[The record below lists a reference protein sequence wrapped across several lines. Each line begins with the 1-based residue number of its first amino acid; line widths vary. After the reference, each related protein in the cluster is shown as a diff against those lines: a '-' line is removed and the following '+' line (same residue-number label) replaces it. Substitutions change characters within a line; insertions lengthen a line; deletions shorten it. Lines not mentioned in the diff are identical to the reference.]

1 VTKSEP
7 KPIGLSQEHRH
18 PRRAAA
24 IIAALTLAGL
34 ILLWIFDRH
43 IVLALQVQDEA
54 ALERRSLYQV
64 FRQMGYVPVWIFV
77 GLMIGLHEWWLRRI
91 APPSFSI
98 TTNTTTPSRRERTLQ
113 ILFAPALAGLAAEI
127 LKVLIR
133 RERPDDLGLADFR
146 PWSIDT
152 FSASGLG
159 LPSSHAAVAF
169 AAAFTIARLFPG
181 TAPIIFPLALGCG
194 ITRILMGAHFATDV
208 YVGAIVAYLCT
219 RLVFRVFPV
228 SRQAA

>member
-1 VTKSEP
+1 MTGP
-7 KPIGLSQEHRH
+7 PQQHRNPW
-18 PRRAAA
+18 PRRAAFA
-24 IIAALTLAGL
+24 AFALTGL
-34 ILLWIFDRH
+34 ILLWILDRH

-91 APPSFSI
+91 SPPSFGVTASG
-98 TTNTTTPSRRERTLQ
+98 TASSTSSRRERTLQ
-113 ILFAPALAGLAAEI
+113 ILLAPALAGLAAEI

-133 RERPDDLGLADFR
+133 RERPNDLGLANFR
-146 PWSIDT
+146 PWNIDT

-181 TAPIIFPLALGCG
+181 TAPIIFLLALGCG

-228 SRQAA
+228 SPRTG